1 MNKHVNNQGFSLI
14 EIMVVIVIMG
24 ILTTVVATNVIENIY
39 TGKVTKAKSDI
50 VILESA
56 LDFYKMDAGKYPT
69 TEQGLQALVEKPT
82 VAPIPH
88 KYNPKGYLKKPIL
101 PKDPWGRPYQ
111 YLSPGSHFD
120 YDILSYGADGQSG
133 GEERDKDI
141 VSWEVG
147 EM

>member
-1 MNKHVNNQGFSLI
+1 MFVCRAFKDLYYSCPNERIHMNKHVNNQGFSLI

-69 TEQGLQALVEKPT
+69 TEQGLRALVEKPT

-88 KYNPKGYLKKPIL
+88 KYNPKGI
-101 PKDPWGRPYQ
+101 
-111 YLSPGSHFD
+111 
-120 YDILSYGADGQSG
+120 
-133 GEERDKDI
+133 
-141 VSWEVG
+141 
-147 EM
+147 